1 MNFRY
6 LHICSPD
13 CSVMIQRSIFSML
26 LFAGL
31 FWFLSPEVS
40 SAQQI
45 QVQSEAV
52 QVPEKRFSGVEISGP
67 TEICEGSET
76 ALKVDGEYESY
87 NWSTGEVG
95 RTIKV
100 SKPGVYE
107 VTVKTKGG
115 CSLTTSVNVRIRPC
129 T

>member
-1 MNFRY
+1 MNFGY
-6 LHICSPD
+6 LHTCSPAL
-13 CSVMIQRSIFSML
+13 SFMIHRSIFFAI
-26 LFAGL
+26 LFAGF
-31 FWFLSPEVS
+31 FWFISTEVS

-45 QVQSEAV
+45 QIQSEAA

>member
-1 MNFRY
+1 MIHCSNFSAI
-6 LHICSPD
+6 LI
-13 CSVMIQRSIFSML
+13 
-26 LFAGL
+26 AG
-31 FWFLSPEVS
+31 FFCFGSPEVS

-45 QVQSEAV
+45 QVQSEAA

-95 RTIKV
+95 RTIRV

-129 T
+129 S